1 MELLFLLAL
10 LLAWPTYGLSI
21 IAWIALLILR
31 GILQARA
38 RIEAIDRREEDK
50 LLIEPLF
57 AGKFAEFF
65 RALDIP
71 MLIGLRI
78 DQEAAHQC
86 GRHIMNY
93 IAHNPTESALFIQG
107 LKKWHTKGGGP
118 LADPVIAAD
127 CERKFNEK
135 GEIHLVS
142 YRAIEALMTNN
153 KELRCFYP
161 IDYRKIVQHRIT
173 MEMESIIQPL
183 N

>member
-1 MELLFLLAL
+1 VGILFLLAL

-21 IAWIALLILR
+21 VAWIGLVVLK
-31 GILQARA
+31 GISNGKARVD
-38 RIEAIDRREEDK
+38 AIDRREERK
-50 LLIEPLF
+50 LVIEPLF

-71 MLIGLRI
+71 MLIGLRV

-93 IAHNPTESALFIQG
+93 IAHNPTEGALFIEG
-107 LKKWHTKGGGP
+107 LKKWHTKGGSP
-118 LADPVIAAD
+118 LADPVVAAD
-127 CERKFNEK
+127 SERKFDAK

-153 KELRCFYP
+153 KNLRCFQP
-161 IDYRKIVQHRIT
+161 VDYGKIVQYRST
-173 MEMESIIQPL
+173 MEMDAIL
-183 N
+183 R